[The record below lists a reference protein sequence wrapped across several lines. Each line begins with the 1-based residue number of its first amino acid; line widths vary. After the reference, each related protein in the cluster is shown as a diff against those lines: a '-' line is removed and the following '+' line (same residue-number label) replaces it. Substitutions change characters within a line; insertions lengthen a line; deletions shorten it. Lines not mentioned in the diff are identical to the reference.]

1 MNDNEQWKH
10 DGDCT
15 KCRRQKYCSKE
26 CGASRNA
33 TERYVSGLV
42 VKYITDTIVKGST
55 KWED

>member
-10 DGDCT
+10 GGDCT

-26 CGASRNA
+26 CKASRNA

-42 VKYITDTIVKGST
+42 AKYITDAIVKGGA
-55 KWED
+55 E